1 MMIYNCG
8 DVDFLLQNLDE
19 KDLVFSHHS
28 NKRIGQRLINKAF
41 VKNMLFNFDPIEIVP
56 GDFANA
62 FKLFYPS
69 QFNPRKELVVVI
81 AVNEINVVVK
91 SLWEN

>member
-1 MMIYNCG
+1 
-8 DVDFLLQNLDE
+8 
-19 KDLVFSHHS
+19 
-28 NKRIGQRLINKAF
+28 
-41 VKNMLFNFDPIEIVP
+41 MLFNFDPIEIVP

-91 SLWEN
+91 SLWES

>member
-28 NKRIGQRLINKAF
+28 NKRSGQRLINKEF

-81 AVNEINVVVK
+81 AVNDRNVVVK
-91 SLWEN
+91 SLWES

>member
-1 MMIYNCG
+1 MMIYSCG

-28 NKRIGQRLINKAF
+28 KKRIGQRLINKAF
-41 VKNMLFNFDPIEIVP
+41 VKNI
-56 GDFANA
+56 
-62 FKLFYPS
+62 KLFYPS

>member
-1 MMIYNCG
+1 MMIYNCA

-19 KDLVFSHHS
+19 KDLVFS
-28 NKRIGQRLINKAF
+28 
-41 VKNMLFNFDPIEIVP
+41 DPIEIVP

-91 SLWEN
+91 SLWES

>member
-1 MMIYNCG
+1 
-8 DVDFLLQNLDE
+8 
-19 KDLVFSHHS
+19 
-28 NKRIGQRLINKAF
+28 
-41 VKNMLFNFDPIEIVP
+41 MLFNFDPIEIVP

-69 QFNPRKELVVVI
+69 QFNPGKELVVVI